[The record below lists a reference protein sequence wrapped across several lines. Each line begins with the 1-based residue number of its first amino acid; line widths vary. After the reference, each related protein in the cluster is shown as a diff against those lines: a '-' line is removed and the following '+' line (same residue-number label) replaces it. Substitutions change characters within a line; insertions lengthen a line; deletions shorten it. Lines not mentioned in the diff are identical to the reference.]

1 MSKENY
7 SKSLEYITDQLS
19 ELPDTTKAIIFY
31 RESIKGSDAID
42 FMLLGNFESKDEL
55 AIELIKLI
63 NKLILDYVG
72 LLFLNAVINS
82 ENFDQF
88 LEVCK
93 FMINKISIMCKL

>member
-63 NKLILDYVG
+63 NKLNLDY
-72 LLFLNAVINS
+72 AVINS

>member
-19 ELPDTTKAIIFY
+19 ELHDTTKAIIFY
-31 RESIKGSDAID
+31 RESIKGSNAID

-63 NKLILDYVG
+63 NKSILDY
-72 LLFLNAVINS
+72 AVINS

>member
-42 FMLLGNFESKDEL
+42 FMLLGNFESKDEI

-63 NKLILDYVG
+63 NKSILDY
-72 LLFLNAVINS
+72 AVINS